1 MRLRY
6 VLETI
11 IDTDSPMLLAD
22 MVRKLS
28 HHQRAFL
35 IGHCEHGFRPF
46 HNEPVEN
53 TTRRSLII
61 RGLIRYEPRAVSRVG
76 KPQGTVLTHEGRDA
90 ACMVLGEIADQLSHA
105 VTWGAPIDEDRQQ
118 LLHDALAECARHW
131 RNENRRHNFP

>member
-6 VLETI
+6 ILETI
-11 IDTDSPMLLAD
+11 IDTDSPMLLPD

-35 IGHCEHGFRPF
+35 IAHCETGFLPYR
-46 HNEPVEN
+46 NEPMEN

-61 RGLIRYEPRAVSRVG
+61 RKLIEYEPHMPGRLG
-76 KPQGTVLTHEGRDA
+76 KPDGTVLTFDGHDA
-90 ACMVLGEIADQLSHA
+90 ACMVLGEMADQLMQA
-105 VTWGAPIDEDRQQ
+105 IAYAPIAEERQR